1 MNHQTVVLLICYA
14 LLLFKFA
21 YTIPVF
27 DENEDGH
34 YYVTEEDNF
43 QPVAEDKIF
52 EKRQILRSFMGADG
66 GNKKPHGY
74 SLKGIPLRLMSNFRR
89 IY

>member
-1 MNHQTVVLLICYA
+1 MNHQTVVLFICYA

-21 YTIPVF
+21 TTIPVF
-27 DENEDGH
+27 YENDNDG
-34 YYVTEEDNF
+34 YYLIGEENF
-43 QPVAEDKIF
+43 QPVVDDKVI
-52 EKRQILRSFMGADG
+52 EKRQKLHSFMGTEA

>member
-1 MNHQTVVLLICYA
+1 MNHQTVVFVICYA

-21 YTIPVF
+21 STIPVYGK
-27 DENEDGH
+27 NEDGH
-34 YYVTEEDNF
+34 YYLIGEDNS
-43 QPVAEDKIF
+43 QPVTEDKIF
-52 EKRQILRSFMGADG
+52 EKRQILNSFMGTDG
-66 GNKKPHGY
+66 GNKRPHGY